1 MNESRILAAMG
12 HLNVTEAEVDAMIA
26 SLSQRGKNYNTPEG
40 RRIVLDQLIQQKLIL
55 LDATRNLL
63 EREPEFKAQLAKVK
77 DDLLVNYAV
86 SKTLSS
92 VRVTEEEIQ
101 KYYAENPDDF
111 RSEKAVNAS
120 HILVADE
127 MEAKNILAQIQAGE
141 ITFEEAAKKHS
152 TCPSGV
158 EGGNLGDFGQGQ
170 MVPEFDEACFSMEEG
185 ELRGP
190 IQTQFGYHLIRLNK
204 IHEASQLKLHEVRD
218 EIRARLMGE
227 KQQAAY
233 QSKINQLKILYP
245 VEMF

>member
-12 HLNVTEAEVDAMIA
+12 HLNVTEAEVDAMVA

-77 DDLLVNYAV
+77 DDLLVNYSV

-101 KYYAENPDDF
+101 TYYAENPDDF
-111 RSEKAVNAS
+111 RTEKAVNAS

-127 MEAKNILAQIQAGE
+127 AEANDLLAKIQAGE

-170 MVPEFDEACFSMEEG
+170 MVPEFDQACFSMEEG

-204 IHEASQLKLHEVRD
+204 IHEASQLKLHEVRE
-218 EIRARLMGE
+218 EIRAKLTGE

-245 VEMF
+245 VDMF

>member
-12 HLNVTEAEVDAMIA
+12 HLNVTEAEVDAMVA

-77 DDLLVNYAV
+77 DDLLVNYSV

-101 KYYAENPDDF
+101 TYYAENPDDF
-111 RSEKAVNAS
+111 RTEKAVNAS

-127 MEAKNILAQIQAGE
+127 AEANDLLAKIQAGE
-141 ITFEEAAKKHS
+141 ITFES
-152 TCPSGV
+152 QYGV
-158 EGGNLGDFGQGQ
+158 GG
-170 MVPEFDEACFSMEEG
+170 
-185 ELRGP
+185 
-190 IQTQFGYHLIRLNK
+190 
-204 IHEASQLKLHEVRD
+204 
-218 EIRARLMGE
+218 
-227 KQQAAY
+227 
-233 QSKINQLKILYP
+233 
-245 VEMF
+245 